1 MRNLFTLLFICTS
14 FIVLAENELAVTSKI
29 NSVTVYT
36 QGAQIYRDAKA
47 EIPVGKT
54 MLVFKDIS
62 TNVDKESIQVKGEG
76 AFTIMSV
83 AYKFDYL
90 TIQSVADEIVAL
102 QKKQTEI
109 NSQITYENSI
119 LNVFKAEQTLIERN
133 QSIGGANTG
142 VTAENLKAMADFQR
156 ARLTE
161 IFTKQIEIANK
172 ISTLN
177 SEVQKISA
185 QLKELNINITQA
197 KGEIHVLVSS
207 KTALTGNFSLN
218 YYVQNAGWYANYDL
232 RVDKINQ
239 PIEINYKA
247 NVFQNTGEDWKNVK
261 LSLNNGN
268 PNESG
273 VMPKIYPWRLHYGAI
288 TSGIYQPSSYINKN
302 FYAVQGRV
310 TDANGEPLIGAT
322 VMVKG
327 GTLGTIT
334 DINGNYSLQL
344 SNGSNYLL
352 FNYIGFNTVEM
363 PITNSVLNVVM
374 LESAQYLEEVV
385 VAAGIKSVDIRNV
398 ELFSGRSN
406 NEKAEMKTLALETNF
421 QYKATTFT
429 YEIEEPYTVIS
440 DGKISTIDIQAVKVN
455 ADYEYFAVP
464 KIDRDAFLTANVTDW
479 RELNLLTGEA
489 NIFFEGAFLGKTVLD
504 PTYASD
510 TISISLG
517 RDKSVQIQRNK
528 MKEFTQRQFL
538 GGNKIETVAFEI
550 KVRNNKSEPI
560 HIVIQ
565 NQFPISS
572 ENDVTVEGSIKPA
585 GNIEDE
591 TQIITWDMD
600 IVPGEEKKMEL
611 KYTVKYPKDRVIVLE

>member
-1 MRNLFTLLFICTS
+1 M
-14 FIVLAENELAVTSKI
+14 AENEVAVTSKI

-109 NSQITYENSI
+109 NSQITYENS
-119 LNVFKAEQTLIERN
+119 LYNVYKAEQTLIERN

-156 ARLTE
+156 VRLTE
-161 IFTKQIEIANK
+161 IFTKQIEITNK

-177 SEVQKISA
+177 TEVQKIAA
-185 QLKELNINITQA
+185 QLKELNINITKA

-207 KTALTGNFSLN
+207 KTALTGKFTLN

-288 TSGIYQPSSYINKN
+288 TGGIYQPSSYINKT
-302 FYAVQGRV
+302 FFSVQGRV
-310 TDANGEPLIGAT
+310 TDATGEPLIGAT

-352 FNYIGFNTVEM
+352 INYLGYNTVEL

-374 LESAQYLEEVV
+374 QENVQYLEEVV
-385 VAAGIKSVDIRNV
+385 ISSKSSKAIGNV
-398 ELFSGRSN
+398 GFFEGRTNS
-406 NEKAEMKTLALETNF
+406 EKAEMKTLALETNF

-429 YEIEEPYTVIS
+429 YEIEEPYSVIS
-440 DGKISTIDIQAVKVN
+440 DGKISTIDIQAVKVK

-550 KVRNNKSEPI
+550 KIRNNKSEPI

-565 NQFPISS
+565 DQFPISS

-585 GNIEDE
+585 GKIEDA

-611 KYTVKYPKDRVIVLE
+611 KYTVKYPKDKVIVLE

>member
-1 MRNLFTLLFICTS
+1 MRNLITLFLICTS
-14 FIVLAENELAVTSKI
+14 FILMAENEVAVTSKI

-177 SEVQKISA
+177 TEVQKISA

-207 KTALTGNFSLN
+207 KTALTGKFTLN

-239 PIEINYKA
+239 PIEIKYKA

-288 TSGIYQPSSYINKN
+288 TGGIYQPSSYINKT
-302 FYAVQGRV
+302 FFSVQGRV
-310 TDANGEPLIGAT
+310 TDATGEPLIGAT

-352 FNYIGFNTVEM
+352 INYLGYNTVEL

-374 LESAQYLEEVV
+374 QENVQYLEEVV
-385 VAAGIKSVDIRNV
+385 ISSKSSKAIGNV
-398 ELFSGRSN
+398 GFFEGRTNS
-406 NEKAEMKTLALETNF
+406 EKAEMKTLALETNF

-429 YEIEEPYTVIS
+429 YEIEEPYSVIS
-440 DGKISTIDIQAVKVN
+440 DGKISTIDIQAVKVK

-550 KVRNNKSEPI
+550 KIRNNKSEPI

-565 NQFPISS
+565 DQFPISS

-585 GNIEDE
+585 GKIEDA

-611 KYTVKYPKDRVIVLE
+611 KYTVKYPKDKVIVLE

>member
-1 MRNLFTLLFICTS
+1 MRNLFTLFLICTS
-14 FIVLAENELAVTSKI
+14 FILMAENEVAVTSKI

-109 NSQITYENSI
+109 NSQITYENS
-119 LNVFKAEQTLIERN
+119 LYNVYKAEQTLIERN

-156 ARLTE
+156 VRLTE
-161 IFTKQIEIANK
+161 IFTKQIEITNK

-177 SEVQKISA
+177 TEVQKIAA

-207 KTALTGNFSLN
+207 KTALTGKFTLN

-288 TSGIYQPSSYINKN
+288 TGGIYQPSSYINKT
-302 FYAVQGRV
+302 FYSVQGRV

-352 FNYIGFNTVEM
+352 INYLGYNTVEL

-374 LESAQYLEEVV
+374 QESAQYLEEVV
-385 VAAGIKSVDIRNV
+385 ISSKSSKAIGNV
-398 ELFSGRSN
+398 GLFEGRTN

-429 YEIEEPYTVIS
+429 YEIEEPYSVIS
-440 DGKISTIDIQAVKVN
+440 DGKISTIDIQALKVN

-510 TISISLG
+510 TIHISLG
-517 RDKSVQIQRNK
+517 RDKGVQIQRNK

-538 GGNKIETVAFEI
+538 GGNKIENVAFEI

-565 NQFPISS
+565 DQFPISS
-572 ENDVTVEGSIKPA
+572 ENDVIVEGSIKPA
-585 GNIEDE
+585 GKIEDA

-611 KYTVKYPKDRVIVLE
+611 KYTVKYPKDKVIVLE

>member
-1 MRNLFTLLFICTS
+1 MRNLITLFLICTS
-14 FIVLAENELAVTSKI
+14 FILMAENEVAVTSKI

-109 NSQITYENSI
+109 NSQITYENS
-119 LNVFKAEQTLIERN
+119 LYNVYKAEQTLIERN

-156 ARLTE
+156 VRLTQ
-161 IFTKQIEIANK
+161 IFTKQIEITNK

-177 SEVQKISA
+177 TEVQKIAA
-185 QLKELNINITQA
+185 QLKELNINITKA

-207 KTALTGNFSLN
+207 KTALTGKFTLN

-288 TSGIYQPSSYINKN
+288 TGGIYQPSSYINKT
-302 FYAVQGRV
+302 FFSVQGRV
-310 TDANGEPLIGAT
+310 TDATGEPLIGAT

-352 FNYIGFNTVEM
+352 INYLGYNTVEL

-374 LESAQYLEEVV
+374 QESAQYLEEVV
-385 VAAGIKSVDIRNV
+385 ISSKSSKAIGNV
-398 ELFSGRSN
+398 GLFEGRTN

-429 YEIEEPYTVIS
+429 YEIEEPYSVIS
-440 DGKISTIDIQAVKVN
+440 DGKISTIDIQALKVN

-510 TISISLG
+510 TIHISLG
-517 RDKSVQIQRNK
+517 RDKGVQIQRNK

-538 GGNKIETVAFEI
+538 GGNKIENVAFEI

-565 NQFPISS
+565 DQFPISS

-585 GNIEDE
+585 GKIEDE
-591 TQIITWDMD
+591 TQIIT
-600 IVPGEEKKMEL
+600 
-611 KYTVKYPKDRVIVLE
+611 

>member
-1 MRNLFTLLFICTS
+1 MRNLITLFLICTS
-14 FIVLAENELAVTSKI
+14 FILLAENEVAVTSKI

-109 NSQITYENSI
+109 NSQITYENS
-119 LNVFKAEQTLIERN
+119 LYNVYKAEQTLIERN

-156 ARLTE
+156 VRLTE
-161 IFTKQIEIANK
+161 IFTKQIEITNK

-177 SEVQKISA
+177 TEVQKIAA
-185 QLKELNINITQA
+185 QLKELNINITKA

-207 KTALTGNFSLN
+207 KTALTGKFTLN

-288 TSGIYQPSSYINKN
+288 TGGIYQPSSYINKT
-302 FYAVQGRV
+302 FFSVQGRV
-310 TDANGEPLIGAT
+310 TDATGEPLIGAT

-352 FNYIGFNTVEM
+352 INYLGYNTVEL

-374 LESAQYLEEVV
+374 QENVQYLEEVV
-385 VAAGIKSVDIRNV
+385 ISSKSSKAIGNV
-398 ELFSGRSN
+398 GFFEGRTNS
-406 NEKAEMKTLALETNF
+406 EKAEMKTLALETNF

-429 YEIEEPYTVIS
+429 YEIEEPYSVIS
-440 DGKISTIDIQAVKVN
+440 DGKISTIDIQAVKVK

-550 KVRNNKSEPI
+550 KIRNNKSEPI

-565 NQFPISS
+565 DQFPISS

-585 GNIEDE
+585 GKIEDA

-611 KYTVKYPKDRVIVLE
+611 KYTVKYPKDKVIVLE

>member
-1 MRNLFTLLFICTS
+1 MRNLFTLFFICTS
-14 FIVLAENELAVTSKI
+14 FILMAENEVAVTSKI

-109 NSQITYENSI
+109 NSQITYENS
-119 LNVFKAEQTLIERN
+119 LYNVYKAEQTLIERN

-156 ARLTE
+156 VRLTE
-161 IFTKQIEIANK
+161 IFTKQIEITNK

-177 SEVQKISA
+177 TEVQKIAA
-185 QLKELNINITQA
+185 QLKELNINITKA

-207 KTALTGNFSLN
+207 KTALTGKFTLN

-288 TSGIYQPSSYINKN
+288 TGGIYQPSSYINKT
-302 FYAVQGRV
+302 FFSVQGRV
-310 TDANGEPLIGAT
+310 TDATGEPLIGAT

-352 FNYIGFNTVEM
+352 INYLGYNTVEL

-374 LESAQYLEEVV
+374 QENVQYLEEVV
-385 VAAGIKSVDIRNV
+385 ISSKSSKAIGNV
-398 ELFSGRSN
+398 GFFEGRTNS
-406 NEKAEMKTLALETNF
+406 EKAEMKTLALETNF

-429 YEIEEPYTVIS
+429 YEIEEPYSVIS
-440 DGKISTIDIQAVKVN
+440 DGKISTIDIQAVKVK

-550 KVRNNKSEPI
+550 KIRNNKSEPI

-565 NQFPISS
+565 DQFPISS

-585 GNIEDE
+585 GKIEDA

-611 KYTVKYPKDRVIVLE
+611 KYTVKYPKDKVIVLE